1 MISTIVSTQKYRAI
15 SNIIRVN
22 ATNLYV
28 FRLRNTGDLEA
39 WIDEVSA
46 ITDKK
51 TLSQLYNIATAEPYS
66 FLFIKL
72 NAKRV
77 NEMFYMRYDKQLML
91 E

>member
-1 MISTIVSTQKYRAI
+1 MWLDCF
-15 SNIIRVN
+15 NIRVN
-22 ATNLYV
+22 ATNVYV
-28 FRLRNTGDLEA
+28 FRLRNAGELA

-51 TLSQLYNIATAEPYS
+51 TWLQLYNIATAEPYS

-72 NAKRV
+72 TAKRV
-77 NEMFYMRYDKQLML
+77 DEMFYMRYDKQLML